1 MSTIGKLAS
10 CFSAAGAKRLSS
22 VEANPQDS
30 NQHEFNGTKAFKLL
44 FGTDDKRNIPT
55 TFIWLNDHNEGIA
68 EPGFVTWYDSR
79 RNHPTRSEFRLYY
92 PTNAVS
98 ELMHADDILFLA
110 LRPNGDLL
118 AVVTPSQSEISSQV
132 AWLLGLNSQPS
143 LEFEAHKIEDGLSL
157 DFASRFILDELG
169 LDLEIPEADRIDDLL
184 KRLGSTLPSTKVMS
198 EFARETV
205 FEQVSAIDDPDHA
218 LMAWLDHE
226 EKLFRRHEHFRI
238 ASFLANG
245 LIANGK
251 PDVDLFLK
259 FSLSIQN
266 SRKSRMG
273 HALENH
279 LENIFLKNELK
290 FTRGHTTER
299 KNKPDFI
306 FPSIDHYRDLNFP
319 NSKLTMLASKSTCKD
334 RWRQV
339 LSEADR
345 ISHKHLITLEPSISK
360 SQTDEMAVKL
370 LQLVV
375 PRKIFSSYGNDQQ
388 AWLMDVGQFINLA
401 NSRVS

>member
-10 CFSAAGAKRLSS
+10 CFSAAGAKRLSA
-22 VEANPQDS
+22 VEASPQDS
-30 NQHEFNGTKAFKLL
+30 NQHEFNGTAAFKLL
-44 FGTDDKRNIPT
+44 FGTDDKRHIPT

-68 EPGFVTWYDSR
+68 EQGFVTWYDSR

-98 ELMHADDILFLA
+98 ELMRADDILFLA

-143 LEFEAHKIEDGLSL
+143 LEFEAHKIQEGLSL

-184 KRLGSTLPSTKVMS
+184 KQLGATLPSTKVMS
-198 EFARETV
+198 EFARKTV
-205 FEQVSAIDDPDHA
+205 FEKVSAIDDPDHA
-218 LMAWLDHE
+218 LMTWLDHE

-238 ASFLANG
+238 ASFLENG
-245 LIANGK
+245 LISDGK
-251 PDVDLFLK
+251 PDVDSFLK

-279 LENIFLKNELK
+279 LENIFVMHKLE
-290 FTRGHTTER
+290 FTRGHATER

-306 FPSIDHYRDLNFP
+306 FPSIDCYRELNFP
-319 NSKLTMLASKSTCKD
+319 SSKLTMLASKSTCKD

-345 ISHKHLITLEPSISK
+345 IPHKHLITLEPSISK

-375 PRKIFSSYGNDQQ
+375 PRSIFSSYRIDQQ
-388 AWLMDVGQFINLA
+388 TWLMNVGQFINLA
-401 NSRVS
+401 SSRVL